1 MQLLKDK
8 ERLLNAAR
16 KSSSRIERSSVRLI
30 QVLIRNYGGQKTVGS
45 QYSKSWKK
53 DGQERIK
60 FRNLSSENEIKIF
73 PEKNSNFIA
82 NRPALQEILMGF
94 LKAEMKGHGA
104 ATWIHMKK

>member
-45 QYSKSWKK
+45 QYSKCWKK
-53 DGQERIK
+53 DGQARIK
-60 FRNLSSENEIKIF
+60 FRNLSSENEIKI

-82 NRPALQEILMGF
+82 NRPALQEILTGF